1 MNINSLNSYQGQASN
16 YSRKPSNQTSE
27 FLEVLKSKSKEP
39 IQQQGEERVLGR
51 WAMVRTGI
59 DSVKIVSIKYADDS
73 TPKDPIMCTT
83 DGDIV
88 HINDVD
94 PSNATELE
102 MQMFCAHLDATGR
115 GTGSTFG
122 TYNDL
127 RTVRMT
133 AHINQLT
140 TDGGLIVND
149 TDLRTIRRDW
159 TRLTKEVME
168 IVKSNDT
175 KLYNTLDK
183 MLTAITEYH
192 NK

>member
-1 MNINSLNSYQGQASN
+1 MNINSLNLYQGQASN
-16 YSRKPSNQTSE
+16 YSRKPSNQASE

-39 IQQQGEERVLGR
+39 IQQQGKERVLGR

-59 DSVKIVSIKYADDS
+59 NSAKIVSIKYADGS
-73 TPKDPIMCTT
+73 TPEDPIMCTT

-102 MQMFCAHLDATGR
+102 MQIFCAHLDATGR

-149 TDLRTIRRDW
+149 TDLGTIRRNW
-159 TRLTKEVME
+159 TRLTKEVMK
-168 IVKSNDT
+168 IVKSKDND
-175 KLYNTLDK
+175 LYNTLDK